1 MAAVRFDNKDVSTL
15 ILVPA
20 GDFLMGTDEDDA
32 HRMARQHGWKVDRFH
47 DERPQHTVH
56 LDAFY
61 ISEYP
66 VTVEQ
71 YGRFLKETDASPPD
85 CGDDPRFNASRQPV
99 VGVSRH
105 DAVAYAEWAGLRLP
119 TEAEWENA
127 ARGPEGWRW
136 PWGDEWDPQRVNAR
150 QSGADWAHAGPT
162 PVDHF
167 TAAGNVSPYGVC
179 DMVGNVWEGCQD
191 RYVADDYAHS
201 PRTNPVCTRPVVHYD
216 GYYVLRC
223 GSWYNGA
230 ERARC
235 AARYERFAQMRRRHV
250 GFRCARD
257 G

>member
-1 MAAVRFDNKDVSTL
+1 MAAERFDNKDGSTL
-15 ILVPA
+15 ILIPA

-47 DERPQHTVH
+47 DKRPQHTVH

-99 VGVSRH
+99 VGVSRY

-150 QSGADWAHAGPT
+150 RPNTGGPFHCRRQRQ
-162 PVDHF
+162 PIRCLRHGRQCLGRVP
-167 TAAGNVSPYGVC
+167 GSLRG
-179 DMVGNVWEGCQD
+179 
-191 RYVADDYAHS
+191 RLL
-201 PRTNPVCTRPVVHYD
+201 RT
-216 GYYVLRC
+216 
-223 GSWYNGA
+223 
-230 ERARC
+230 
-235 AARYERFAQMRRRHV
+235 
-250 GFRCARD
+250 
-257 G
+257 